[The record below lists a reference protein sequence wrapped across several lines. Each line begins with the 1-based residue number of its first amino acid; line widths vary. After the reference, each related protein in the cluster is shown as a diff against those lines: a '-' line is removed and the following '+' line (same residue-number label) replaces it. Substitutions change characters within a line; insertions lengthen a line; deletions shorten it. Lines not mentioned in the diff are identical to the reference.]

1 MVTKKKRKV
10 IIITIIILVILII
23 IGTLVALYLTTDMF
37 KSNKILFSKYFG
49 ENVELVQNIQNVFQ
63 KSAYDQKLEE
73 NKFTN
78 DTEIKVNY
86 TAELGTSS
94 ENTDNVI
101 NDLALKLNG
110 QVDKVNNYN
119 YQKINLMHNEESA
132 FSVEYIRNNQN
143 FGIRFSD
150 LFKEFTTTENS
161 NLKELASKIENVNI
175 DYVPE
180 QIDFDINIQEL
191 LSFSEAERETLSQR
205 YLNIIDEN
213 TIDENFS
220 KKSNITVKVNG
231 ENTSANAYILTLT
244 KEQLNNLFLKML
256 EQLKQDDI
264 ILNKIEKIQEKI
276 ENYVKTNINF
286 KDEFI
291 KKVEEQIQKINET
304 NMGNEETQIIVYEN
318 ERQMI
323 KTVIQTT
330 ENTIEVEKINDT
342 YMMIKYTEK
351 SSEKDLIL
359 EISKGQNDLDII
371 LRKEESGKATQILQ
385 INSTESIE
393 SSKSKKTSTIKYE
406 NPSNRMEIKIN
417 NNIEKVQEFE
427 NPIILNEEN
436 NINLNTLQ
444 TAQLQRLANTI
455 TSRVNEEIQKLTT
468 EINFLEIQDMLYEIG
483 IINKKPEI
491 EFQEITQ
498 TEIDRF
504 NAQFEFFKNQKI
516 KASEITSIID
526 SLKNNIVNVEIN
538 SEKQAKIEVE
548 ISNNNINQEE
558 ITKIVKFLDENK
570 DKEYNVTVE
579 YDENNGVAKFI
590 NIIEEE

>member
-63 KSAYDQKLEE
+63 KSAYDQTLEE

-359 EISKGQNDLDII
+359 EISKGQNDLEII

>member
-63 KSAYDQKLEE
+63 KSAYDQTLEE

-371 LRKEESGKATQILQ
+371 LRKEESGKATQTLQ

-427 NPIILNEEN
+427 NPIISNEEN

>member
-63 KSAYDQKLEE
+63 KSAYDQTLEE

-86 TAELGTSS
+86 TAKLGTSS

-119 YQKINLMHNEESA
+119 YQKINLMNNEESA

-150 LFKEFTTTENS
+150 LFKEFTTAENS

-220 KKSNITVKVNG
+220 KQSNITVKVNG

>member
-63 KSAYDQKLEE
+63 KSAYDQTLEE

-342 YMMIKYTEK
+342 NMMIKYTEK